1 MVPPTMVLTKVRT
14 QTDLRSHL
22 TQKSPMG
29 RRIRT
34 IRNQKE
40 SIIDK
45 QGSDDGAGDK
55 NDETDAAGES
65 DDQGLNEPGDK
76 NVEITA
82 MCPHIGDVGMCSVL
96 RWARNDADRQRRRR
110 ISHL

>member
-1 MVPPTMVLTKVRT
+1 MVLTKVRT

-22 TQKSPMG
+22 TQKSLMG

-45 QGSDDGAGDK
+45 QGSDDGSGDK
-55 NDETDAAGES
+55 NDEMDAAGES
-65 DDQGLNEPGDK
+65 DDTSEEDNETDYRDYS
-76 NVEITA
+76 VCSSQSERDMASYHCDHSEIS
-82 MCPHIGDVGMCSVL
+82 G
-96 RWARNDADRQRRRR
+96 
-110 ISHL
+110 